1 LKIKNNRGDSIDS
14 KERKSNDFD
23 DDSENNEYGSEED
36 LSSNENIMDLEAH
49 AEYDQ

>member
-1 LKIKNNRGDSIDS
+1 MKNNRGNSIDS
-14 KERKSNDFD
+14 DDRKSNNFD
-23 DDSENNEYGSEED
+23 DDANNNDDESDED